1 MSNPSFSDGRI
12 KIGKS
17 HSDPSS
23 FRKKE
28 LYSTGVPEPFVVEYY
43 AFVEDYNNAEIEI
56 HRTLSKVRPNKD
68 REFFNISPPEAII
81 KIRELCEIKYEEV
94 FYRSPEEIENFQKIK
109 DKETY
114 YKNLSEDDIF
124 FKKEKTKQYEE
135 VMRNQKILEFRNE
148 IETLPTTKTNKIF
161 IKKRLFFAFLIIVFC
176 LFIFIGWYDF
186 WSDIWFEITLF
197 FELFFLF

>member
-1 MSNPSFSDGRI
+1 MANGFIYIMSNPSFSDGRI

-68 REFFNISPPEAII
+68 REFFNISPPEAIL
-81 KIRELCEIKYEEV
+81 KIREICVIKLEEV
-94 FYRSPEEIENFQKIK
+94 FYKSPEEIEKIQKEK
-109 DKETY
+109 KFEAEMELREKERIAELQKE
-114 YKNLSEDDIF
+114 KNL
-124 FKKEKTKQYEE
+124 
-135 VMRNQKILEFRNE
+135 
-148 IETLPTTKTNKIF
+148 
-161 IKKRLFFAFLIIVFC
+161 
-176 LFIFIGWYDF
+176 
-186 WSDIWFEITLF
+186 
-197 FELFFLF
+197 